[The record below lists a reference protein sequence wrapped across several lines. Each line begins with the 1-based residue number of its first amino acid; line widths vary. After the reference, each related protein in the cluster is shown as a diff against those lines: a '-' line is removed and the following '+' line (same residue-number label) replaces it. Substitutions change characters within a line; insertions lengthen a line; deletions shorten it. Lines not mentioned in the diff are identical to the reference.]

1 MPAASST
8 SGGTPTDHGG
18 ARRLVAIAF
27 VDIVGYSILMSEDEA
42 GTHRRWMAHLT
53 NVIRPGA
60 ERHRGRVVKSTG
72 DGVLAEF
79 PSALEAVEWARE
91 VQEAVHRGETA
102 EVRPIALRIAIHVG
116 EVITTADDIYEH
128 RRAIAG
134 IRGAGRHHPFGGRLQ
149 SGPRYAWLASA
160 RHRIPESEEF
170 RAKISRLRH
179 RWSEVRHNKAA
190 VVAYF
195 PSIDRGSPVC
205 RAGDTQRTQLFRGR
219 RSRRYRRSIS
229 LTARCVCNL
238 T

>member
-116 EVITTADDIYEH
+116 EVITTADDIYGDGVNIAARLQEYGEPGGIILSEVAYNLVRDTH
-128 RRAIAG
+128 GSQARDIGYLNLKNFERRFRAYAIAG
-134 IRGAGRHHPFGGRLQ
+134 PRSATIRRR
-149 SGPRYAWLASA
+149 WL
-160 RHRIPESEEF
+160 RT
-170 RAKISRLRH
+170 SR
-179 RWSEVRHNKAA
+179 
-190 VVAYF
+190 
-195 PSIDRGSPVC
+195 PSIAVLPFVEQEIPSEHSYF
-205 RAGDTQRTQLFRGR
+205 GDGVVED
-219 RSRRYRRSIS
+219 I
-229 LTARCVCNL
+229 V
-238 T
+238 